1 VDYGEEWSCI
11 YVLRRLKR
19 RRLRRENDKAKKKA
33 GEAKGKLHEQV
44 LESAKWAID
53 GRSVQIVVDY
63 LEMRR

>member
-1 VDYGEEWSCI
+1 M
-11 YVLRRLKR
+11 LRRLER

-33 GEAKGKLHEQV
+33 GEAEGELHEQV
-44 LESAKWAID
+44 LESAKWAVD